1 LGWNDFMVETRVERR
16 LAAILAGDVAGYSR
30 LMGADEEGTLA
41 RLNAHRR
48 EFLEPKIAEYRGRI
62 VKRTG
67 DGVLV
72 EFASTVD
79 ATRCAAEIQRGMS
92 ERNEPVEPD
101 RRIVLRLGI
110 HVGDVIIEEGDLFGD
125 GVNIAARLE
134 GIAEPG
140 GICISDD
147 VFRQVRGKIGVDFAD
162 AGDQQLKNIERPV
175 RAYHAQLGRSVTQVE
190 KAPAPS
196 ARPSIAVLP
205 FQNMSGDPEQE
216 YFADGMV
223 DEIITG
229 LSRIKWLMVVSRNST
244 FIYKN
249 KPIPIKE
256 VADKLRVRYVLE
268 GGVRKAGNRV
278 RITAQLIDAETDNH
292 LWAEQYDRLLED
304 VFALQD
310 EISMCVVG
318 AIEPSVR
325 KAEVDR
331 IKRQR
336 PNNFD
341 AYDLLLRSQ
350 QFVFAGMPKEAT
362 KAIPLLEEALKLESD
377 YSAAHAYLSWCFHSR
392 YGRGGLREEDRLAA
406 IQHARAAIA
415 FGSDDA
421 TALAIAALVLAYDGH
436 ETDTALKVFDRALEL
451 SNSNIFVLCW
461 NAAILAWTG
470 KTDLAVQRAQL
481 ALRLGPFDSMRW
493 RANHALAVAYFHARR
508 YGEAMEAA
516 RNVIDV
522 NPVYSLPRAFLV
534 AALVRLDR
542 MEEARTMAKTVLE
555 CDPSFTIR
563 NTALYAEL
571 EPAVFRP
578 MADAW
583 REAGLPE

>member
-1 LGWNDFMVETRVERR
+1 MVETRVERR

-41 RLNAHRR
+41 RLTAHRR

-72 EFASTVD
+72 EFASAVD

-92 ERNEPVEPD
+92 ERNEPMEPD

-147 VFRQVRGKIGVDFAD
+147 VFRQVRGKVGVDFAD

-175 RAYHAQLGRSVTQVE
+175 RAYHAQLGRSVIQAE

-249 KPIPIKE
+249 KPVPIKE

-350 QFVFAGMPKEAT
+350 QFVFAGMPKEAA
-362 KAIPLLEEALKLESD
+362 KAIPLLEEALKLEPD

-481 ALRLGPFDSMRW
+481 ALRLGPFDSVRW

-508 YGEAMEAA
+508 YGEAVEAA

-542 MEEARTMAKTVLE
+542 MEEARAMAKTVLE

-563 NTALYAEL
+563 GTALYAEL

>member
-1 LGWNDFMVETRVERR
+1 MAEARVERR

-30 LMGADEEGTLA
+30 LMGADEEGTHA

-67 DGVLV
+67 DGILV
-72 EFASTVD
+72 EFASAVD
-79 ATRCAAEIQRGMS
+79 AARCAAEIQRGMC
-92 ERNEPVEPD
+92 ERNDPVEPD
-101 RRIVLRLGI
+101 RRISLRIGI
-110 HVGDVIIEEGDLFGD
+110 HVGDVIIEEGDIFGD

-147 VFRQVRGKIGVDFAD
+147 VFRQVRGKIEVAFAD

-175 RAYHAQLGRSVTQVE
+175 QVYRAQPGKSVATAE
-190 KAPAPS
+190 KAWAPS
-196 ARPSIAVLP
+196 ARPSIAALP

-229 LSRIKWLMVVSRNST
+229 LSRIKWLLVVSRNST

-249 KPIPIKE
+249 KPVAIKE
-256 VADKLRVRYVLE
+256 VAEKLHVRYVLE
-268 GGVRKAGNRV
+268 GGVRKSGNRV
-278 RITAQLIDAETDNH
+278 RITAQLIDAETDTH
-292 LWAEQYDRLLED
+292 LWAEQYDRLLEN

-325 KAEVDR
+325 KAEIDR
-331 IKRQR
+331 VRRQR
-336 PNNFD
+336 PDSFD

-350 QFVFAGMPKEAT
+350 QHVFAGMPKEAA
-362 KAIPLLEEALKLESD
+362 KAIPLLEDALKLEPN

-406 IQHARAAIA
+406 VQHARAAIA

-436 ETDTALKVFDRALEL
+436 ETATSLKVFDRALEL
-451 SNSNIFVLCW
+451 SNCNIFVLCW
-461 NAAILAWTG
+461 SAAILAWTG
-470 KTDLAVQRAQL
+470 KTELAIERALL
-481 ALRLGPFDSMRW
+481 ALRLGPFDPMRW
-493 RANHALAVAYFHARR
+493 RANHALAVAYFHAQR
-508 YGEAMEAA
+508 YAEAAEAA

-542 MEEARTMAKTVLE
+542 IKEAKAMAKTVLE
-555 CDPSFTIR
+555 CDPTFTIR
-563 NTALYAEL
+563 GTALYAEL

-578 MADAW
+578 MADSW